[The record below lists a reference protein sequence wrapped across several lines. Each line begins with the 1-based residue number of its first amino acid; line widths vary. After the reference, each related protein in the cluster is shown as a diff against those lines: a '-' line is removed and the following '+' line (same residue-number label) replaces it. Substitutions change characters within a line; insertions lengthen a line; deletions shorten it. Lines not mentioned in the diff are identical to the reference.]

1 MLKTYFNFDLV
12 AEANPLVKEAAVLL
26 PFVSRWRGDFAFIAN
41 LFGALMDCEVE
52 RSEGRFSHVDTT
64 VCWLPEV
71 RYRLLIPGL
80 TTEEYRKKTELLQP
94 LIAFVKEWLIP
105 FDVRCDICIREHPDT
120 ANVIHES
127 LTLNYNT
134 ELSSKTLET
143 EEENNI

>member
-1 MLKTYFNFDLV
+1 
-12 AEANPLVKEAAVLL
+12 
-26 PFVSRWRGDFAFIAN
+26 
-41 LFGALMDCEVE
+41 
-52 RSEGRFSHVDTT
+52 
-64 VCWLPEV
+64 
-71 RYRLLIPGL
+71 L